1 MSTLLQCT
9 SRLALGA
16 LLAVVALPAAA
27 HAQRMHATPAHAMP
41 PHPMMPMSPA
51 HANTPMGSAN
61 MRPMQT
67 SRFMHNLNA
76 SLSQTR
82 RTVVRD
88 TLRSATFD
96 RVARLDRR
104 VLSDGLRRQALFA
117 MYAPNP
123 NLYASASG
131 TGTSAGLAGGGTSS
145 GYGGTS
151 SGYGGGY
158 GQASPPADPYGYAN
172 ATPWSS
178 APGRQPADPIFD
190 AEGERGADDGLHWP
204 LGLRILP
211 PAPRAQALRRQI
223 EALLQ
228 SDAASSADGRISP
241 GAVELATD
249 ATEQLRDLLR
259 HRQGSG
265 VMAERTYRDALEY
278 LDRLE
283 VSLLTLE
290 R

>member
-1 MSTLLQCT
+1 MSTLLQGAP
-9 SRLALGA
+9 RLVLGA

-27 HAQRMHATPAHAMP
+27 HAQRMHAMPPHAMP
-41 PHPMMPMSPA
+41 HPTMPMSPA
-51 HANTPMGSAN
+51 HANMPMGSAN
-61 MRPMQT
+61 MRPLQP

-76 SLSQTR
+76 SLTQTQ
-82 RTVVRD
+82 RTLVRA

-123 NLYASASG
+123 NAYTSASG
-131 TGTSAGLAGGGTSS
+131 SGTGSS
-145 GYGGTS
+145 YNGGTS

-158 GQASPPADPYGYAN
+158 GQASPPADPYSYAN

-190 AEGERGADDGLHWP
+190 AEGERGEDDGLHWP

-211 PAPRAQALRRQI
+211 PGPRAQALRRQV

-228 SDAASSADGRISP
+228 SNAASSADGRISA

-259 HRQGSG
+259 RKQGSG
-265 VMAERTYRDALEY
+265 VMAERTYRDAMDY

-283 VSLLTLE
+283 VSLLALE